1 MAPRNNAERAKLQ
14 EEIAE
19 LKLQL
24 AQAKASAGGNANMH
38 ALEDEVHSLMEDKET
53 VGFQTN
59 PHKHN
64 VLMLDAAHSVVE
76 ENAG

>member
-1 MAPRNNAERAKLQ
+1 
-14 EEIAE
+14 
-19 LKLQL
+19 
-24 AQAKASAGGNANMH
+24 MH

-59 PHKHN
+59 PHKHY